1 MTSLHARIVGEIAA
15 DIMSG
20 ALPAGARLPVEQEL
34 MQRYDCSRMTV
45 SKALGELTRRG
56 LIDRRKRAGTFVGR
70 PRVHSVV
77 LDIPDLAQQV
87 TARGQNYAYRLAER
101 RARAPRDEADRA
113 LAGNGRLLQL
123 DGVHLAD
130 GLPLAAEERLVSLA
144 SVPDAAAE
152 TFAAIAPGTWL
163 LGHVPWTEAE
173 TRIAADGA
181 RGVIAERLGVQTGT
195 PCLVIERSTWRGEAG
210 ITFVR
215 QHFLGAHY
223 DLVARFGPGAR

>member
-1 MTSLHARIVGEIAA
+1 MSSLHTRIVREIAG
-15 DIMSG
+15 DILSG
-20 ALPAGARLPVEQEL
+20 ELPAGARLPVEQEL
-34 MQRYDCSRMTV
+34 MLRYGCSRMTV
-45 SKALGELTRRG
+45 SKALGELSQRG
-56 LIDRRKRAGTFVGR
+56 LIDRRKRAGTFVSR

-87 TARGQNYAYRLAER
+87 AARGQAYAYHLAER
-101 RARAPRDEADRA
+101 RVRAPETSAERA
-113 LAGNGRLLQL
+113 LAGTGQLLQL

-144 SVPDAAAE
+144 SVPAAADE
-152 TFAAIAPGTWL
+152 AFAAISPGTWL
-163 LGHVPWTEAE
+163 LSHVPWTEAE
-173 TRIAADGA
+173 TRIAAAGA
-181 RGVIAERLGVQTGT
+181 QGVIAERLGVAAGT
-195 PCLVIERSTWRGEAG
+195 PCLVIERSTWRGDAG

>member
-1 MTSLHARIVGEIAA
+1 MTSLHARIVGEIEA
-15 DIMSG
+15 DILSG
-20 ALPAGARLPVEQEL
+20 ALAAGARLPVEQEL
-34 MQRYDCSRMTV
+34 MRRYDCSRMTV

-77 LDIPDLAQQV
+77 LDIPDLAQEV
-87 TARGQNYAYRLAER
+87 AARGQAYAYCLAER
-101 RARAPRDEADRA
+101 RIRAASDAERA
-113 LAGNGRLLQL
+113 LAGAGKVLQL

-130 GLPLAAEERLVSLA
+130 GLPLAVEERLVSLA
-144 SVPDAAAE
+144 SVPEAADALFE
-152 TFAAIAPGTWL
+152 DVSPGGWL
-163 LGHVPWTEAE
+163 LHHVPWTEAE

-181 RGVIAERLGVQTGT
+181 SGVIAERLGVAAGT
-195 PCLVIERSTWRGEAG
+195 PCLVIERTTWRGDAG
-210 ITFVR
+210 VTFVR

>member
-1 MTSLHARIVGEIAA
+1 MSSLHARIVGEIAA
-15 DIMSG
+15 DILSG
-20 ALPAGARLPVEQEL
+20 TLAAGARLPVEQEL

-45 SKALGELTRRG
+45 SKALGELSRRG
-56 LIDRRKRAGTFVGR
+56 LIDRRKRAGTFVSR

-87 TARGQNYAYRLAER
+87 AARGQHYAYRLAER
-101 RARAPRDEADRA
+101 RVRAPRTAAERA
-113 LAGNGRLLQL
+113 LAGKGQVLQL

-130 GLPLAAEERLVSLA
+130 GLPLAAEQRLVSLA
-144 SVPDAAAE
+144 SVPAAADE
-152 TFAAIAPGTWL
+152 AFIAISPGTWL
-163 LGHVPWTEAE
+163 LHHVPWTEAE

-181 RGVIAERLGVQTGT
+181 QGVIAERLGVASGV
-195 PCLVIERSTWRGEAG
+195 PCLVIERSTWRGDAG

>member
-1 MTSLHARIVGEIAA
+1 MTSLHARIVGEIEA
-15 DIMSG
+15 DILSG
-20 ALPAGARLPVEQEL
+20 VLAAGARLPVEQEL
-34 MQRYDCSRMTV
+34 MRRYDCSRMTV
-45 SKALGELTRRG
+45 SKALGELARRG

-77 LDIPDLAQQV
+77 LDIPDLAQEV
-87 TARGQNYAYRLAER
+87 AARGQAYAYRLVECRIRPASDAAE
-101 RARAPRDEADRA
+101 RA
-113 LAGNGRLLQL
+113 LAGAGKVLQL

-144 SVPDAAAE
+144 SVPEAADAS
-152 TFAAIAPGTWL
+152 FDGVSPGGWL
-163 LGHVPWTEAE
+163 LHHVPWTEAE

-181 RGVIAERLGVQTGT
+181 RGVIAERLGVEAGT
-195 PCLVIERSTWRGEAG
+195 PCLVIERTTWRGDAG
-210 ITFVR
+210 VTFVR